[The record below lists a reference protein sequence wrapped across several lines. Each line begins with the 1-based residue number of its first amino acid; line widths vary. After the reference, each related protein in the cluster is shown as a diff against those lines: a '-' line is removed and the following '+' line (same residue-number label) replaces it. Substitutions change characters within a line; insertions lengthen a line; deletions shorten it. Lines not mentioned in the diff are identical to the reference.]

1 MSLGDKTHA
10 LISAAGSED
19 TTPEKMKSMIAG
31 LRSDTELLNTGAML
45 RSGN

>member
-1 MSLGDKTHA
+1 MSLVDKTHA
-10 LISAAGSED
+10 LLNVAGAYD

-31 LRSDTELLNTGAML
+31 LRSDTERLNTGAML

>member
-1 MSLGDKTHA
+1 MSLVDKTHA
-10 LISAAGSED
+10 LLNVAGAYD